1 MKLLQYLP
9 VKSGR
14 VLAWVGLGLAA
25 VLLAGGRLSRGH
37 AQDKASTPQKKEA
50 PASSAKGAA
59 TAPSTNAP
67 AAAAAPEAA
76 AKPAVRAGP
85 ASPGTNAPGLAGAV
99 AASPEKPAGGAPA
112 GPAGPGAP
120 AAGPGAGGTNAPAGA
135 QGEAEKG
142 ASSDEVQLSLMGAN
156 VDMVVQWL
164 AQNTG
169 KTVIKSPKVQCQL
182 MITSSKKLSKRAAI
196 TLVYRALAL
205 EGFSVTESSNAI
217 YITPEGQE
225 PKMNPELLDAGSKDI
240 PEGRERLVK
249 IFTLRHIAPAELKEK
264 VRAVLSDK
272 GVIEV
277 DDLAKRVIVTDY
289 NENLRLLG
297 ELIKDFDLETSDT
310 VIRIYP
316 IRYADAE
323 EVGNLIGMILNGAA
337 AAAGPGGKAAA
348 SGGGGGGPSGGPSG
362 GPGGD
367 MSGGMMPGM
376 PGGMPGG
383 RSSPGGSASSAASGP
398 GIGSQITAPQVRIW
412 PDKVANRLIVSA
424 AKSRLPEVERL
435 VEILDTE
442 KPEDVSV
449 RVIPLK
455 NVTAVDLVRELAPLY
470 QRMAG
475 KSRKDM
481 VEVGAND
488 RSNSLIVL
496 SSEANFKVIENLVLS
511 LDTKEAQEKVVR
523 TFVLKNAD
531 AEDVAKQLQDLNQD
545 QNANRYPYYFFR
557 SSGSENSSKKLSV
570 VADRRR
576 NSLVIQAPPAQME
589 GIEKMIKE
597 LDEPVGDDSL
607 APQIY
612 HLKYASAT
620 DIEDVLNELFLKKT
634 QQRSY
639 YYFFDEEPEQQAD
652 RNVGRLYGKVRIT
665 SEPYSNSL
673 IITSNS
679 KENLA
684 VVENVIKQLDAP
696 SEQGESTLR
705 IGLKFAKAAVVAN
718 SINILFAKNG
728 SPPLRP
734 VNQQGQPNQ
743 QNNQPNQQQQSS
755 QQSLSYLTGF
765 DIQQEAK
772 EEGYYPWIGGQP
784 DNVRGSDSRS
794 TTRPVSD
801 LVGRVRAVADPRGN
815 AVLVSANVHFFPQI
829 LKLIE
834 ELDAATDQV
843 LIEARLVEV
852 STDYMDRLGVRFSPS
867 GSQQFSGDD
876 FDNSFTPTI
885 GGEYAKG
892 FGGRTTINNPIF
904 SGSSSSAS
912 GLAGAGSVPVLQ
924 QLTSLRSGVLDG
936 TINMDFLIQFLRKT
950 TDMKVLASPQIN
962 IRDNETGR
970 LFVGQQVP
978 IPSQSTFSGVG
989 SQNTVFAYKPVGVVL
1004 EVTPHINSNGDVELQ
1019 IHAESSTI
1027 VAGETVLGGD
1037 VFNTRAFRTD
1047 LTAKKGQTLVLGG
1060 IIQKQI
1066 TDVVRKTPILGDIP
1080 GLGWLF
1086 KKKDK
1091 EVINDELMVFMRPK
1105 VTRTPA
1111 DSKDLLEDTYRKLPR
1126 VKDWDQENQA
1136 EPPKPGKAK

>member
-1 MKLLQYLP
+1 MKLLQNLP

-14 VLAWVGLGLAA
+14 VLACLGLGLAA
-25 VLLAGGRLSRGH
+25 VLLAGGLLSRGT
-37 AQDKASTPQKKEA
+37 AQDKPSTPEKKEA
-50 PASSAKGAA
+50 PAQSAKGAA
-59 TAPSTNAP
+59 SAPATNAP
-67 AAAAAPEAA
+67 APAPAAAPSAENTAD
-76 AKPAVRAGP
+76 
-85 ASPGTNAPGLAGAV
+85 GT
-99 AASPEKPAGGAPA
+99 PA
-112 GPAGPGAP
+112 GPAAP
-120 AAGPGAGGTNAPAGA
+120 AAQPAPAGTNASAPAKA
-135 QGEAEKG
+135 EADKSV
-142 ASSDEVQLSLMGAN
+142 ASDEVQLSLMGAN

-225 PKMNPELLDAGSKDI
+225 PEMNPELVDTASKDI
-240 PEGRERLVK
+240 PEGRQRLVK
-249 IFTLRHIAPAELKEK
+249 IFTLRHIHPAELKEK
-264 VRAVLSDK
+264 VRAVLSHK
-272 GVIEV
+272 GVIEC
-277 DDLAKRVIVTDY
+277 DDLAKQVIVTDY
-289 NENLRLLG
+289 NENLRFLG
-297 ELIKDFDLETSDT
+297 ELIKEFDVDASDT
-310 VIRIYP
+310 VIHIYP
-316 IRYADAE
+316 LKHSDAE
-323 EVGNLIGMILNGAA
+323 EVGNLIGLILNAA
-337 AAAGPGGKAAA
+337 SSASA
-348 SGGGGGGPSGGPSG
+348 SGGRAPSGSGGGGPSSSPGGPSG
-362 GPGGD
+362 GPGGE
-367 MSGGMMPGM
+367 SPGGMMAGL

-383 RSSPGGSASSAASGP
+383 RPSPGGSSSSAPAGP
-398 GIGSQITAPQVRIW
+398 GIGNQVTVPQVRIW
-412 PDKVANRLIVSA
+412 PDRVANRLIVSA

-435 VEILDTE
+435 VEILDAE
-442 KPEDVSV
+442 KPADVCV

-455 NVTAVDLVRELAPLY
+455 NVTAVDLVKEIGPLY
-470 QRMAG
+470 QKLTG
-475 KSRKDM
+475 NTRKDI

-496 SSEANFKVIENLVLS
+496 SSEANFKIIEKLVTS
-511 LDTKEAQEKVVR
+511 LDTEDAQEKVVR

-531 AEDVAKQLQDLNQD
+531 AEDVAKQLQTLNQD
-545 QNANRYPYYFFR
+545 QNSSRYPYYYFR
-557 SSGSENSSKKLSV
+557 SSMSEESHKKPSV

-576 NSLVIQAPPAQME
+576 NSLVIQAPPNQMDS
-589 GIEKMIKE
+589 IATMIHE
-597 LDEPVGDDSL
+597 LDEPITDDSL
-607 APQIY
+607 APRIF
-612 HLKYASAT
+612 HLKYASAV

-639 YYFFDEEPEQQAD
+639 FYFFDEEQEPQAD

-684 VVENVIKQLDAP
+684 VVEDVIKQLDAP

-705 IGLKFAKAAVVAN
+705 IGLKFAKASIVAN

-728 SPPLRP
+728 SPPLRQ

-743 QNNQPNQQQQSS
+743 PNNQPSQQQSS
-755 QQSLSYLTGF
+755 SQQGLSYLTGF

-784 DNVRGSDSRS
+784 DNVRGSEGRS
-794 TTRPVSD
+794 ATRPVSD
-801 LVGRVRAVADPRGN
+801 LVGRVRAVADPRSN
-815 AVLVSANVHFFPQI
+815 ALLISANVHFFPQI

-852 STDYMDRLGVRFSPS
+852 STDYLDRLGVRWSPN
-867 GSQQFSGDD
+867 GSQVFSGDD
-876 FDNSFTPTI
+876 FDNSI
-885 GGEYAKG
+885 AAHGSGEYMKG
-892 FGGRTTINNPIF
+892 FGGATSLNTPLS
-904 SGSSSSAS
+904 SG
-912 GLAGAGSVPVLQ
+912 GSVLQ

-936 TINMDFLIQFLRKT
+936 TVNMDFLIQFMRRT
-950 TDMKVLASPQIN
+950 TDAKVLASPQIN

-978 IPSQSTFSGVG
+978 VPSQSTFSGIG
-989 SQNTVFAYKPVGVVL
+989 SQNTVFVYKPVGVVL

-1027 VAGETVLGGD
+1027 VSGLTVLGGD

-1066 TDVVRKTPILGDIP
+1066 TDILRKTPILGDIP
-1080 GLGWLF
+1080 GLGYLF

-1091 EVINDELMVFMRPK
+1091 EVMDDELMVFMRPR
-1105 VTRTPA
+1105 VTRTA
-1111 DSKDLLEDTYRKLPR
+1111 VESKDLLDETYRKSPT
-1126 VKDWDQENQA
+1126 VQDWDKENQPQ
-1136 EPPKPGKAK
+1136 PPKPGKRKP

>member
-1 MKLLQYLP
+1 MKLLQNLP
-9 VKSGR
+9 VKSAR
-14 VLAWVGLGLAA
+14 VLACLGLCLAA
-25 VLLAGGRLSRGH
+25 VLLAGGLLSRGT
-37 AQDKASTPQKKEA
+37 AQDKASTPEKKEA
-50 PASSAKGAA
+50 PAERAKGAA
-59 TAPSTNAP
+59 AAPGANAPAP
-67 AAAAAPEAA
+67 AAASS
-76 AKPAVRAGP
+76 AG
-85 ASPGTNAPGLAGAV
+85 NAI
-99 AASPEKPAGGAPA
+99 GGAPG
-112 GPAGPGAP
+112 GPTAP
-120 AAGPGAGGTNAPAGA
+120 AAEPASAGTNAPAPA
-135 QGEAEKG
+135 KAEADEG

-182 MITSSKKLSKRAAI
+182 MITSSKKLPKRAAI

-205 EGFSVTESSNAI
+205 EGFGVTESSNAI
-217 YITPEGQE
+217 YLTPEGQE
-225 PKMNPELLDAGSKDI
+225 PKMNPELVDTASKDI
-240 PEGRERLVK
+240 PEGRQRLVK
-249 IFTLRHIAPAELKEK
+249 IFTLRHIQPAELKEK

-272 GVIEV
+272 GVIEC
-277 DDLAKRVIVTDY
+277 DDLAKQVIVTDY
-289 NENLRLLG
+289 NENLRFLG
-297 ELIKDFDLETSDT
+297 ELIKEFDLDASGT
-310 VIRIYP
+310 VVQIYP
-316 IRYADAE
+316 LKHTDAE
-323 EVGNLIGMILNGAA
+323 EVGNLISLILNGSSSASA
-337 AAAGPGGKAAA
+337 SSGRASSSG
-348 SGGGGGGPSGGPSG
+348 SGGGGPAASSGSPPSG
-362 GPGGD
+362 GPGGE
-367 MSGGMMPGM
+367 S
-376 PGGMPGG
+376 PGGMIAGAPGGPPGG
-383 RSSPGGSASSAASGP
+383 RPSPGGSSTSAPSGP
-398 GIGSQITAPQVRIW
+398 GIGSQVTAPQVRIW
-412 PDKVANRLIVSA
+412 PDRVANRLIVSA

-442 KPEDVSV
+442 KPEDVCV

-455 NVTAVDLVRELAPLY
+455 NVTAVDLVKEIGPLY
-470 QRMAG
+470 QKLAG
-475 KSRKDM
+475 MSRKDV

-496 SSEANFKVIENLVLS
+496 SSEANFKIVEKLVTS
-511 LDTKEAQEKVVR
+511 LDTEDAQEKVVR

-531 AEDVAKQLQDLNQD
+531 AEDVAKQLQNLNQD
-545 QNANRYPYYFFR
+545 QNARYPYYYFR
-557 SSGSENSSKKLSV
+557 SSMSEQSHNKLSV

-576 NSLVIQAPPAQME
+576 NSLVIQAPPTQMDS
-589 GIEKMIKE
+589 IAKMIHE
-597 LDEPVGDDSL
+597 LDEPITDDSL
-607 APQIY
+607 APRIF
-612 HLKYASAT
+612 HLKYASAV
-620 DIEDVLNELFLKKT
+620 DIEDVLNELFLKRT

-639 YYFFDEEPEQQAD
+639 FFFFDEDQEPQAD

-684 VVENVIKQLDAP
+684 VVEDVIKQLDAP

-705 IGLKFAKAAVVAN
+705 IGLKFAKASVVCN

-728 SPPLRP
+728 SPPLRQ
-734 VNQQGQPNQ
+734 VNQQGQQGQ
-743 QNNQPNQQQQSS
+743 QNNQPSQQQTS
-755 QQSLSYLTGF
+755 QQGLSYLTGF

-784 DNVRGSDSRS
+784 DNLRGSEGRS
-794 TTRPVSD
+794 ATRPVSD
-801 LVGRVRAVADPRGN
+801 LVGRVRAVADPRSN
-815 AVLVSANVHFFPQI
+815 ALLVSANVHFFPQI
-829 LKLIE
+829 LKLIG

-852 STDYMDRLGVRFSPS
+852 STDYLDRLGVRWAPS
-867 GSQQFSGDD
+867 GSQLFSGDD
-876 FDNSFTPTI
+876 FDNSISPSI
-885 GGEYAKG
+885 GGEYMKG
-892 FGGRTTINNPIF
+892 FGGSTSINSPLN
-904 SGSSSSAS
+904 SG
-912 GLAGAGSVPVLQ
+912 GSVLQ

-936 TINMDFLIQFLRKT
+936 TINMDFLIQFLRRT
-950 TDMKVLASPQIN
+950 TDAKVLASPQIN

-978 IPSQSTFSGVG
+978 VPSQSTFSGIG
-989 SQNTVFAYKPVGVVL
+989 SQNTVFVYKPVGVVL

-1027 VAGETVLGGD
+1027 VSGLTVLGGD

-1066 TDVVRKTPILGDIP
+1066 TDILRKTPILGDIP

-1091 EVINDELMVFMRPK
+1091 EVTDDELMVFMRPR

-1111 DSKDLLEDTYRKLPR
+1111 ETRDLLEETYRKSPS
-1126 VKDWDQENQA
+1126 VKDWDQENQPQ
-1136 EPPKPGKAK
+1136 PPKPGKGKQ

>member
-1 MKLLQYLP
+1 MKPLQNLP
-9 VKSGR
+9 VESGR
-14 VLAWVGLGLAA
+14 VLACIAVGLVA
-25 VLLAGGRLSRGH
+25 VAVAGALLSRGT
-37 AQDKASTPQKKEA
+37 AQDNASPQEKKEA
-50 PASSAKGAA
+50 PAQSAKGAA
-59 TAPSTNAP
+59 TAPAADAPAPAP
-67 AAAAAPEAA
+67 AAD
-76 AKPAVRAGP
+76 AVSSAEKTAGGTP
-85 ASPGTNAPGLAGAV
+85 SAPGTNAPAGTPA
-99 AASPEKPAGGAPA
+99 PAGGAPA
-112 GPAGPGAP
+112 GPTAP
-120 AAGPGAGGTNAPAGA
+120 ASEPGPAGTNAPTAA
-135 QGEAEKG
+135 KAEADKG
-142 ASSDEVQLSLMGAN
+142 ASPDEVQLSLMGAN

-169 KTVIKSPKVQCQL
+169 KTVIKSPKVQCVL

-225 PKMNPELLDAGSKDI
+225 PKMNPELLDAGSKEI
-240 PEGRERLVK
+240 PDGRQRLIK
-249 IFTLRHIAPAELKEK
+249 IFSLHHIQPAELKEK

-272 GVIEV
+272 GVIEC
-277 DDLAKRVIVTDY
+277 DDLAKQVIVTDY
-289 NENLRLLG
+289 NDNLRFLG
-297 ELIKDFDLETSDT
+297 ELIKEFDVAASDT
-310 VIRIYP
+310 VIQIYP
-316 IRYADAE
+316 LKHADAE
-323 EVGNLIGMILNGAA
+323 ELGNLIGLILNGTSSAS
-337 AAAGPGGKAAA
+337 GSSGRAA
-348 SGGGGGGPSGGPSG
+348 SGSGGGAPSSSGGPSG

-367 MSGGMMPGM
+367 SPGGMMAGM

-383 RSSPGGSASSAASGP
+383 RPSPGGSPSSGPSGP

-424 AKSRLPEVERL
+424 AKSKLAEVERL
-435 VEILDTE
+435 VEILDTD

-455 NVTAVDLVRELAPLY
+455 NVTAVDLVKELEPLY
-470 QRMAG
+470 QKMAG
-475 KSRKDM
+475 KSRKDI

-496 SSEANFKVIENLVLS
+496 SSEANFKILEKLVIS
-511 LDTKEAQEKVVR
+511 LDTEDAQEKVVR
-523 TFVLKNAD
+523 TFALKNAD

-545 QNANRYPYYFFR
+545 QNSRYPYYFFR
-557 SSGSENSSKKLSV
+557 SGTDNSRKKLSV

-576 NSLVIQAPPAQME
+576 NSLVVQAPPTQMD
-589 GIEKMIKE
+589 GIAKMIHE
-597 LDEPVGDDSL
+597 LDEPITDDGL
-607 APQIY
+607 APRIY
-612 HLKYASAT
+612 HLKYVSAA
-620 DIEDVLNELFLKKT
+620 DLEDVLNELFLKKT

-639 YYFFDEEPEQQAD
+639 FYYFDEEQEPQAD

-684 VVENVIKQLDAP
+684 VVEDVIKQLDSP

-705 IGLKFAKAAVVAN
+705 VGLKFAKAAVVCN

-728 SPPLRP
+728 SPPLRQA
-734 VNQQGQPNQ
+734 NQQGQPGQ
-743 QNNQPNQQQQSS
+743 PNNQPSQQQST
-755 QQSLSYLTGF
+755 QQGLSYLTGF

-784 DNVRGSDSRS
+784 DNVRGSEGRS

-801 LVGRVRAVADPRGN
+801 LVGRVRAVADPRSN
-815 AVLVSANVHFFPQI
+815 ALLISANVHFFPQI
-829 LKLIE
+829 LKLVE

-852 STDYMDRLGVRFSPS
+852 STDYLDRLGVRFSPN
-867 GSQQFSGDD
+867 GSQQFTGDD
-876 FDNSFTPTI
+876 FDNSFSPHI
-885 GGEYAKG
+885 GGEYMKG
-892 FGGRTTINNPIF
+892 FGGPTTINTPLS
-904 SGSSSSAS
+904 SGAFGGPTTVTTPLSS
-912 GLAGAGSVPVLQ
+912 GGSVLQ

-950 TDMKVLASPQIN
+950 TDAKVLASPQIN

-978 IPSQSTFSGVG
+978 VPSSSTFAGVG
-989 SQNTVFAYKPVGVVL
+989 GQNTVFVYKPVGIVL
-1004 EVTPHINSNGDVELQ
+1004 EVTPHITSSGEIELQ

-1027 VAGETVLGGD
+1027 VSGQTVLGGD
-1037 VFNTRAFRTD
+1037 VFDTRAFRTD
-1047 LTAKKGQTLVLGG
+1047 LTAKNGQTLVLGG

-1066 TDVVRKTPILGDIP
+1066 TDTLRKTPILGDIP

-1091 EVINDELMVFMRPK
+1091 EVVNDELMVFMRPR
-1105 VTRTPA
+1105 VTRTPTE
-1111 DSKDLLEDTYRKLPR
+1111 SKELLDETYRKTPGL
-1126 VKDWDQENQA
+1126 KEWEQEDQPQ
-1136 EPPKPGKAK
+1136 PPKTGKGKR